1 MWNTQGSRVLRGN
14 LLIIPMY
21 ESILYVEPIY
31 IQAENEESAIPEL
44 RRVVVGYKENV
55 AWGASLDEALI
66 NMFGKRLQVALTQDR
81 SDTEISEAV
90 SAPKSVSISTLA
102 EQARDQFEAA
112 QAAQRTGNWA
122 DYGRY
127 LNLLEATLKQLE
139 VDAQ

>member
-1 MWNTQGSRVLRGN
+1 MN
-14 LLIIPMY
+14 
-21 ESILYVEPIY
+21 EAILYVEPIY

-66 NMFGKRLQVALTQDR
+66 NMFGKRLEVALTQDR

-90 SAPKSVSISTLA
+90 STTESLSLSTLA
-102 EQARDQFEAA
+102 KQARDQFEAA
-112 QAAQRTGNWA
+112 QAAQRAGNWA
-122 DYGRY
+122 EYGRY

-139 VDAQ
+139 ADAQ